1 LGLLLC
7 HEKVKDLINYLD
19 VLVNSRA
26 LVCHPVAVE
35 TAVAQQAFLARFS
48 RSSGVVLARSRNII
62 PSASVYPLSN
72 FFGAGQGVL
81 DHGNF
86 LPEGVHFNHLFE
98 VVPEGVVVFLDE
110 LAVLGH
116 AVEVELVV
124 LLVPEELLLH

>member
-7 HEKVKDLINYLD
+7 REKVKDLINYLD
-19 VLVNSRA
+19 VLVDSRA

-62 PSASVYPLSN
+62 PSASIYPLSN

-81 DHGNF
+81 DHGHF
-86 LPEGVHFNHLFE
+86 LPEGVHFYHLFE